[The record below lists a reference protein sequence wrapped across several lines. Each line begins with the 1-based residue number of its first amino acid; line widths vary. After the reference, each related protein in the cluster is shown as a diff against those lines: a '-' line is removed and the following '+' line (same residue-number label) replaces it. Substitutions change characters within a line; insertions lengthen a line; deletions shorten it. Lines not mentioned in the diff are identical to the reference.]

1 MQLSKFAPLTLEVL
15 NFITLHKW
23 TCVRALL
30 GHVVPVAIPTN
41 CPSPYPQPEPTTA
54 LILTLSPS
62 PEPTTAM
69 MFLLCT
75 GRVHSFLNTRLC
87 VCVCVCVCARARVWL
102 QLLRRKGWVQ
112 VGPSTSFGVRVCL
125 GGSVCPACRC
135 FQANRNR
142 AKVAPADVCTRN
154 QCLGIDCSSRPEHL
168 SRSKKKN

>member
-1 MQLSKFAPLTLEVL
+1 MQLSKFPLAFLVV
-15 NFITLHKW
+15 NFILLHKW

-87 VCVCVCVCARARVWL
+87 VCVCVCVCVRARAFGCNCYAARV
-102 QLLRRKGWVQ
+102 
-112 VGPSTSFGVRVCL
+112 
-125 GGSVCPACRC
+125 GSRWGLPPPLVSEFVLEAASA
-135 FQANRNR
+135 Q
-142 AKVAPADVCTRN
+142 PADA
-154 QCLGIDCSSRPEHL
+154 
-168 SRSKKKN
+168 SKPTATVPKLPLRTCAHVISAWVSIVLLDPNT